1 MRLTLALPNDTVP
14 RLKSMANS
22 GVLRMDQRLAQ
33 RGLHALAAW
42 NRLDAE
48 DAFD

>member
-1 MRLTLALPNDTVP
+1 
-14 RLKSMANS
+14 MAYS